1 MSVRRLCLAIL
12 NFGDATGYEIRKA
25 STEGEFS
32 YFEEAGFGSIYPT
45 LAKLEAE
52 GLVTFRHEAQDG
64 KPARKVYSIT
74 EGGRDELR
82 ALLSEPLAK
91 DTFRSPFLLVAM
103 CADLVGGTV
112 VRRAIDRHMEQ
123 IRAEID
129 QLKQMTADC
138 DHPAT
143 AWTINCGIT
152 CMEQN
157 LRYLEMNRSELER
170 LAEVRSGSD
179 AAALARVEQDRCK
192 LPTAAE

>member
-52 GLVTFRHEAQDG
+52 GLVTVQHEPQEG

-74 EGGRDELR
+74 DAGRAELK
-82 ALLSEPLAK
+82 ALLSEPLAE

-103 CADLVGGTV
+103 CADLVGAAV
-112 VRRAIDRHMEQ
+112 VRRAVDRQMDQ
-123 IRAEID
+123 IRAEIG
-129 QLKQMTADC
+129 QLREMTQKC

-143 AWTINCGIT
+143 LWTINCGIT

-157 LRYLEMNRSELER
+157 LKFLEMNRSELEQI
-170 LAEVRSGSD
+170 AETRPEPCQLT
-179 AAALARVEQDRCK
+179 AAAE
-192 LPTAAE
+192 

>member
-52 GLVTFRHEAQDG
+52 GLVTVRHEPQEG

-74 EGGRDELR
+74 DTGRAELK
-82 ALLSEPLAK
+82 ALLSEPLAE

-103 CADLVGGTV
+103 CADLVGTAV
-112 VRRAIDRHMEQ
+112 VRRAVDRQMDQ
-123 IRAEID
+123 IRAEIS
-129 QLKQMTADC
+129 QLREMTQKC

-143 AWTINCGIT
+143 RWTINCGLT

-157 LRYLEMNRSELER
+157 LKFLEMNRSELEQI
-170 LAEVRSGSD
+170 AEAKPEPCQMP
-179 AAALARVEQDRCK
+179 AAAE
-192 LPTAAE
+192 